1 MKAEELVEQAVA
13 ATGLDDLGDPSAYA
27 GLEVLVDACAEE
39 AQLSELGELAVGGAL
54 VGALVNRLR
63 VVDHVAQHPEV
74 TATPVE
80 APVVVVG
87 LFRAGTTLFSN
98 LLDRDPANRALLR
111 WESGDSVPA
120 PLPAER
126 LAGPRVDAAQAG
138 TDMLEALNPA
148 VRAIHHEDATS
159 PTECIAVLGQA
170 FHSISWEA
178 LANVPSYAAW
188 YRGRDLRPAYAYHR
202 HVLQVLQSAGTTGR
216 WTLKSPGHALA
227 LDALVD
233 TYPDARIV
241 VQHRDPVILTASV
254 MSLIGTMSSTFSD
267 ADHGDYLREHWAQ
280 TLEDSIAGIDDF
292 RARRPDVPVV
302 DVHYEHLVGD
312 PVGTLEAVY
321 DAFGLEPG
329 EGAFAAMAEHVAAH
343 PRGSLGAHTYD
354 PAGLGLD
361 VPALRE
367 RFAGYVER
375 YDVRLETPVST

>member
-1 MKAEELVEQAVA
+1 MKTSELVDQAVA
-13 ATGLDDLGDPSAYA
+13 ATGLDDFGDASALA

-54 VGALVNRLR
+54 TAALVNRLR
-63 VVDHVAQHPEV
+63 VVDHVKQHPEV
-74 TATPVE
+74 AEAPVE
-80 APVVVVG
+80 APVIVVG

-111 WESGDSVPA
+111 WESGDSVPP
-120 PLPAER
+120 PLPEER

-138 TDMLEALNPA
+138 TDMLEMLNPA

-178 LANVPSYAAW
+178 IANVPSYAAW
-188 YRGRDLRPAYAYHR
+188 YRTQDLRPAYAYHR

-216 WTLKSPGHALA
+216 WTLKSPGHALC
-227 LDALVD
+227 LDALLD

-254 MSLIGTMSSTFSD
+254 LSLIGTMSSTFTD
-267 ADHGDYLREHWAQ
+267 ADHGEYLREHWAA
-280 TLEDSIAGIDDF
+280 TLEQSIAGIDDF
-292 RARRPDVPVV
+292 RARHPDVPVA

-312 PVGTLEAVY
+312 PVATVGAVY
-321 DAFGLEPG
+321 DQLGMEPG
-329 EGAFAAMAEHVAAH
+329 DGAFAAMADHAAAH
-343 PRGSLGAHTYD
+343 PRGSLGVHTYD

-375 YDVRLETPVST
+375 HGVRLETPA